1 MDPGFTIYEAGTS
14 LDWNGDTKVCRFKSC
29 EQTRYFCWLCSQ
41 RCWHY
46 GKSKDRLV
54 SLLLWICLES
64 RMMYLT
70 LNIYSSTWQD
80 DWNGA
85 VANKLHS
92 FKSVLL
98 HAVQEG

>member
-29 EQTRYFCWLCSQ
+29 EQTRYFCWL
-41 RCWHY
+41 W
-46 GKSKDRLV
+46 KSKGRM
-54 SLLLWICLES
+54 LWICLES